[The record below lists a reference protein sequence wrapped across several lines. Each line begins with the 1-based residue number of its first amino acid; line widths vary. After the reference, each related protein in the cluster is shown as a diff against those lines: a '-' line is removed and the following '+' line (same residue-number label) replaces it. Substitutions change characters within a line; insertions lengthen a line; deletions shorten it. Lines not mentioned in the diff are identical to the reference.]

1 MFDVSKISSLL
12 CAALSDVLREAR
24 LAAGLS
30 LGAVAEL
37 SGLNRQAITFI
48 ERGERNPTTETLA
61 KLSLALGLLPS
72 EAWNQAEKRLELRE
86 KKAISLSRSRK
97 NLKGS

>member
-1 MFDVSKISSLL
+1 VFDGSKISSLL

-30 LGAVAEL
+30 LGATAEL

-48 ERGERNPTTETLA
+48 ERGDRNPTTETLA

-72 EAWNQAEKRLELRE
+72 EAWDRAEQRLGLRE
-86 KKAISLSRSRK
+86 KRDRILARTRK
-97 NLKGS
+97 NSKAS

>member
-48 ERGERNPTTETLA
+48 ERGDRNPTTETLA

-72 EAWNQAEKRLELRE
+72 EAWNRAEKRLESRE
-86 KKAISLSRSRK
+86 KKTISLARARK
-97 NLKGS
+97 NLTGS